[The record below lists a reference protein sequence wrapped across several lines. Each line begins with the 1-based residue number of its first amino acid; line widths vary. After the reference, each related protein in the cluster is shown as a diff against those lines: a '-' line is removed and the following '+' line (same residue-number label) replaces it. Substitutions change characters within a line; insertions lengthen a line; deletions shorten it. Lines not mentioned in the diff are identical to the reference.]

1 MNMSNLGELSVYY
14 KYHSSLNDRPVIKD
28 VTDAAKIAM
37 KVIDQERVGLQEQ
50 FAVIYLNRAHAVI
63 GTLNTFSG
71 TISCT
76 TVDFR
81 IIVGTGLKLMA
92 SAVVLA
98 HNHPSGNMEPS
109 NQDISLTKRL
119 KEAFQI
125 MDMVL
130 LDHIIVGPEG
140 RFSSFIQMNLI

>member
-1 MNMSNLGELSVYY
+1 MNMSNLGELSVSY

-119 KEAFQI
+119 KEAFQV

>member
-1 MNMSNLGELSVYY
+1 MSNLGELSVSY

-37 KVIDQERVGLQEQ
+37 RVIDQERVGLQEQ

-119 KEAFQI
+119 KEAFQV